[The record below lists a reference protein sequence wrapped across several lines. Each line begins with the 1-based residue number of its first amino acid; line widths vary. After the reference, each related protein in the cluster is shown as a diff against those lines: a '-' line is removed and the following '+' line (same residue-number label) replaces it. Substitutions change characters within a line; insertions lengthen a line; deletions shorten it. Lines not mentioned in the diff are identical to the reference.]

1 MNILI
6 NSVMSPHLERIL
18 RLESANTNLVHLF
31 RLPSGDSWVAYEQ
44 SAVNLQSI
52 IPGLKET
59 MAKEDFPEADIWL
72 HRVVVDDTLIY
83 KYSLPLMCT
92 LVGDDYLELSPGLS
106 VREGVKRSDFRIPVY
121 EL

>member
-1 MNILI
+1 
-6 NSVMSPHLERIL
+6 MSPHLERIL
-18 RLESANTNLVHLF
+18 RLESANPNLVHLF
-31 RLPSGDSWVAYEQ
+31 RLPSGDSWAAYEQ

-52 IPGLKET
+52 LPGVEET
-59 MAKEDFPEADIWL
+59 MMKEDFPEADIWL

-106 VREGVKRSDFRIPVY
+106 VREGVKRSDFRIPAY

>member
-18 RLESANTNLVHLF
+18 RLESVNTNLVHLF
-31 RLPSGDSWVAYEQ
+31 RLPSGESWAAYEQ

-52 IPGLKET
+52 IPGVKET
-59 MAKEDFPEADIWL
+59 MMKETFPEADIWL
-72 HRVVVDDTLIY
+72 HRVVLDDTLIY

-106 VREGVKRSDFRIPVY
+106 ARERMKRSDFRIPVY

>member
-6 NSVMSPHLERIL
+6 NSVMSPPLERIL
-18 RLESANTNLVHLF
+18 LLESANTDLVHLF
-31 RLPSGDSWVAYEQ
+31 RLPSGDSWAAYEQ

-52 IPGLKET
+52 LPGVEET
-59 MAKEDFPEADIWL
+59 MMKEDFPEADIWL
-72 HRVVVDDTLIY
+72 HRVVLDDTLIY

-106 VREGVKRSDFRIPVY
+106 VREGMKRSDFRIPVY